1 MKNKSP
7 FFSSPQ
13 MVSFFSNYICEHNKA
28 ENVIY
33 CCTYVEEYKAV
44 NMEGDWKF
52 CPYCGL
58 AMAPSFTQPS
68 PPLMISQSQEQK
80 QSVCLPPSP
89 PPEVEEPEVEEP
101 EATMK
106 SGKKSLVSEMMK
118 ELMKGKEDDDDCCFN
133 QGILSNSVYGEND
146 KDAIEEDDDEEYTP
160 PPRIKGADDM
170 WSFMACKA
178 IVKRISWDTKINYRS
193 HFALLTYLANRY
205 SLTVDTLVKKNPIEL
220 IGHGTIKDALGW
232 NTYNRLYIRAH
243 TSQ

>member
-13 MVSFFSNYICEHNKA
+13 MISFFSNYICEHNKA

-68 PPLMISQSQEQK
+68 PPLIIGQSQGQKQK

-89 PPEVEEPEVEEP
+89 PPEVEEPEPTIE
-101 EATMK
+101 
-106 SGKKSLVSEMMK
+106 SGKTSLVSEMMK
-118 ELMKGKEDDDDCCFN
+118 ELMKGIEDDDDCCFN

-170 WSFMACKA
+170 WSFMACKE
-178 IVKRISWDTKINYRS
+178 IVKRISWGWDTKINYRS

-232 NTYNRLYIRAH
+232 NTYNRLCLRAH